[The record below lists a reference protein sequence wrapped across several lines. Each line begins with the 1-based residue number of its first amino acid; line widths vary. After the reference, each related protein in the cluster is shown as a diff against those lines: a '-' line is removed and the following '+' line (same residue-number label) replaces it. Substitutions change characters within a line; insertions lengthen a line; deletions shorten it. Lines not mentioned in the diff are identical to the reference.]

1 MRQINNI
8 PLYKLHRYSS
18 YLLQEYFRSGLWSSG
33 RAVAANRC
41 SSAREK
47 TLRPARQTWRTT
59 SRSSRKAAAAKRRS
73 RATGKETRT
82 KNANMKANKQE
93 QQKSS
98 NRKAQIESH
107 RKGDKG
113 QQGKHEEKQ
122 VGAAAASNKPEKK
135 MRFKINNLVFF
146 TKKLFVR
153 VLQFFFQCVGFHGWA
168 GFGFLRFVL
177 C

>member
-1 MRQINNI
+1 
-8 PLYKLHRYSS
+8 
-18 YLLQEYFRSGLWSSG
+18 
-33 RAVAANRC
+33 
-41 SSAREK
+41 
-47 TLRPARQTWRTT
+47 
-59 SRSSRKAAAAKRRS
+59 
-73 RATGKETRT
+73 
-82 KNANMKANKQE
+82 MKANKQE